1 MIRFLAWRVLR
12 MAAILFGVL
21 LITFLLMHAIPG
33 SPWNNYSGA
42 PRVFANLA
50 ADASTLREVN
60 RRFGLDLP
68 MWRQFTRYVVGDFDE
83 EGHFFCG
90 VVCGNLGPSI
100 MQRGREVEDIVFEPP
115 RGGSLWESRFGY
127 SIRLVLLSAIIAVG
141 LGVPL
146 GITSAARPKSK
157 TSRAIS
163 VALAA
168 MISVPNFVL
177 GLLAILLLAS
187 WLRITQVLP
196 DWDTPGDWIVPAVV
210 LAVMPM
216 ASLARVTQ
224 ASFMNILGED
234 YVRAARAKGLTQR
247 RVMLVHVAR
256 NALVPIITYL
266 GPALIEMFA
275 GLFVVE
281 SLYAF
286 PGLGREYWQSV
297 LKLDYPVILG
307 ITLIYA
313 TGMLLINMLG
323 EGICAALDPRLR
335 LIQRPEA
342 P

>member
-12 MAAILFGVL
+12 MAAILFGVA

-33 SPWNNYSGA
+33 TPWNNYSGA
-42 PRVFANLA
+42 PRVFSNLG
-50 ADASTLREVN
+50 ADEATLREVN

-68 MWRQFTRYVVGDFDE
+68 LWRQFIRYVVGDIDE
-83 EGHFFCG
+83 ESGFFCG

-100 MQRGREVEDIVFEPP
+100 MQRGLEVEDILFEPP
-115 RGGSLWESRFGY
+115 RGGSFWESRFGY
-127 SIRLVLLSAIIAVG
+127 SIRLVLFAAAITVG

-146 GITSAARPKSK
+146 GIVSAVRPKSK

-168 MISVPNFVL
+168 LISIPNFVL
-177 GLLAILLLAS
+177 GLLAIILLAS
-187 WLRITQVLP
+187 WLRIIQVLP
-196 DWDTPGDWIVPAVV
+196 DWEMPSNWIVPAVV

-224 ASFMNILGED
+224 AAFMNILGED

-286 PGLGREYWQSV
+286 PGVGREYWQSV

-323 EGICAALDPRLR
+323 EGLCAALDPRIR
-335 LIQRPEA
+335 SIRQPGA

>member
-1 MIRFLAWRVLR
+1 VIRFLAQRVSR
-12 MAAILFGVL
+12 MVAILLGVA
-21 LITFLLMHAIPG
+21 LISFLLMHAIPG
-33 SPWNNYSGA
+33 TPWNNFAGT
-42 PRVFANLA
+42 PRVLANTATDPLM
-50 ADASTLREVN
+50 LRELN

-68 MWRQFTRYVVGDFDE
+68 LWQQFTRYVFGDIGED
-83 EGHFFCG
+83 GRFFCG
-90 VVCGNLGPSI
+90 VICGNMGPSI
-100 MQRGREVEDIVFEPP
+100 QQHGRMVEDILFEPP
-115 RGGSLWESRFGY
+115 RGGSFWESRFGY
-127 SIRLVLLSAIIAVG
+127 SIRLVLLGAVIAVG

-146 GITSAARPKSK
+146 GIVSAARPKSK

-196 DWDTPGDWIVPAVV
+196 DWDAPGDWIVPAVV

-224 ASFMNILGED
+224 VSFMNILGED

-286 PGLGREYWQSV
+286 PGVGREYWQSV

-335 LIQRPEA
+335 LIQHPGA